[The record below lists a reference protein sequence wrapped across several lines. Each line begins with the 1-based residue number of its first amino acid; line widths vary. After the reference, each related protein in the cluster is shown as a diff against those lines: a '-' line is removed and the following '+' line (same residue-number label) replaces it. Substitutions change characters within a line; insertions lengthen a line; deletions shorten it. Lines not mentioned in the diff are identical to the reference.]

1 MDLESLLALVALIGV
16 MLTVAGL
23 NATTLAVAG
32 SIGRSAEVGIRKA
45 LGASKAQIALQLL
58 VEGVLLAFFA
68 LIAGLFLVPLG
79 LPAFNALYGIDHW
92 AGLALGD
99 LGLPIIV
106 GGGVLLALLLGVA
119 AGAYPALIAAH
130 MPPAAV
136 AREVGPGRKN
146 RLTNALLTLQYGMA
160 VFLIFCT
167 IAIHQQL
174 AYIQSHDLGY
184 AVDQVVVVKLRG
196 ADPTRLGKRFKEAA
210 LS

>member
-1 MDLESLLALVALIGV
+1 